1 MSTVAIL
8 GAGTLGGALAHT
20 LAGRDCVRTIRL
32 IDTSV
37 GIAGGKALDITQAG
51 PVEGFDT
58 RVTATEH
65 LDAVIGAAVVV
76 LTGPAD
82 TPENDWEGETAG
94 AMLTQVVALN
104 HRAPIVC
111 AGASQAS
118 MVELGGQLGIDRNK
132 ILGTAP
138 SALVSGLRALIA
150 LEADAS
156 PAEVLVNLVG
166 VPPSHP
172 VVPWSSATIGGYPL
186 EDRLSALQQARLDQS
201 LKQLW
206 PPGPYTLAS
215 AGGQVITAMLS
226 GGSRRGFACFV
237 GGSHNG
243 AARVQSAGVTV
254 NATGVEAVLP
264 SRLSRFEQVQ
274 LDNALSDARTVT

>member
-32 IDTSV
+32 IDTA
-37 GIAGGKALDITQAG
+37 AGVASGKALDITQAG
-51 PVEGFDT
+51 PVERFDT

-76 LTGPAD
+76 LAGPAD
-82 TPENDWEGETAG
+82 TPDDDWQGEAAG
-94 AMLTQVVALN
+94 AVLAQVVAFN

-111 AGASQAS
+111 VGASHAS
-118 MVELGGQLGIDRNK
+118 MVELAVGQLGIDSQK
-132 ILGTAP
+132 IMGTAP

-166 VPPSHP
+166 MPPSHP
-172 VVPWSSATIGGYPL
+172 VVTWSSATIGGYPL
-186 EDRLSALQQARLDQS
+186 EDRLSPLQQARLDRS
-201 LKQLW
+201 LERLW
-206 PPGPYTLAS
+206 PPGPYALAS
-215 AGGQVITAMLS
+215 AGAQLVAAMLT
-226 GGSRRGFACFV
+226 GGSRRGFASFV
-237 GGSHNG
+237 GDNRSG
-243 AARVQSAGVTV
+243 AAGIQSAGVTV
-254 NATGVEAVLP
+254 NASGVEAVLQP
-264 SRLSRFEQVQ
+264 RLSRLEQVQ
-274 LDNALSDARTVT
+274 LDNALGRR

>member
-8 GAGTLGGALAHT
+8 GAGTLGGTLAHT
-20 LAGRDCVRTIRL
+20 LAGHECVRTICL
-32 IDTSV
+32 IDADV
-37 GIAGGKALDITQAG
+37 GVASGKALDITQAG

-58 RVTATEH
+58 RVSASEH

-82 TPENDWEGETAG
+82 TPDDDWQGEPA
-94 AMLTQVVALN
+94 AAILSQVIALN

-111 AGASQAS
+111 AGASHAS
-118 MVELGGQLGIDRNK
+118 MVELGGQLGISSQK
-132 ILGTAP
+132 IMGTAP
-138 SALVSGLRALIA
+138 GALVSGLRALIA

-156 PAEVLVNLVG
+156 PADVLVNLVG

-186 EDRLSALQQARLDQS
+186 EDRLPPLQQARLDQS

-215 AGGQVITAMLS
+215 AGAQVVTAMLS

-237 GGSHNG
+237 NQQRGG

-254 NATGVEAVLP
+254 NGTGVEAVLP
-264 SRLSRFEQVQ
+264 SRLSQLEQVQ
-274 LDNALSDARTVT
+274 LDNALSDAPPPL

>member
-32 IDTSV
+32 IDTA
-37 GIAGGKALDITQAG
+37 AGVASGKALDITQAG
-51 PVEGFDT
+51 PVERFDT

-76 LTGPAD
+76 LAGPAD
-82 TPENDWEGETAG
+82 TPDDDWQGEAAG
-94 AMLTQVVALN
+94 AVLAQVVAFN

-111 AGASQAS
+111 VGASHAS
-118 MVELGGQLGIDRNK
+118 MVELAVGQLGIDSQK
-132 ILGTAP
+132 IMGTAP

-166 VPPSHP
+166 MPPSHP
-172 VVPWSSATIGGYPL
+172 VVTWSSATIGGYPL
-186 EDRLSALQQARLDQS
+186 EDRLSPLQQARLDRS
-201 LKQLW
+201 LGQLW

-215 AGGQVITAMLS
+215 AGAQIIAAMLT
-226 GGSRRGFACFV
+226 GGSRRGFASFV
-237 GGSHNG
+237 GDNRSG
-243 AARVQSAGVTV
+243 AAGIQSAGVIV
-254 NATGVEAVLP
+254 NASGVEAVLP
-264 SRLSRFEQVQ
+264 PRLSRLEQVQ
-274 LDNALSDARTVT
+274 LDNALDRR